1 LSNYAPRVLKS
12 ALGSSSFN
20 LSFMEEKGDLILIQA
35 VLGNEQGAWDR
46 FVQRFSDLVYS
57 YCSSV
62 FSEPELDAE
71 YLTVFRYLQSDDHAL
86 LRAYNGRAEFSTYLN
101 LKLRELLAG
110 RILALFTENP
120 GRAWEAFQLYF
131 KELLEPLK
139 RRSEDLYQD
148 VCVQLIDNNYR
159 RIVGFDGRGSFAGYI
174 RRVID
179 NLCLDLRR
187 QSEGRRRLPEAV
199 QRLPA
204 LDQEIYRQLYWNG
217 SRKKDLPD
225 ILRDERGNPYG
236 PERIE
241 QALAKLQDTPLRQID
256 SPVRELSLVS
266 VASDGEEERDLPDA
280 TYAPETLLLN
290 AEEGRSDERHYS
302 ALKEAL
308 NGLPTELYLYVRLR
322 FYSDPSKSPKEIARV
337 MGRSEREIYR
347 IRQQAIS
354 VLKMALKER
363 GGEKNPNLSV

>member
-1 LSNYAPRVLKS
+1 
-12 ALGSSSFN
+12 
-20 LSFMEEKGDLILIQA
+20 MEETGDLILIQA
-35 VLGNEQGAWDR
+35 VLRNEQGAWDR
-46 FVQRFSDLVYS
+46 FVRRFSDLVYS

-62 FSEPELDAE
+62 FSDPELDAE
-71 YLTVFRYLQSDDHAL
+71 YLTVFSHLQSDDYAF
-86 LRAYNGRAEFSTYLN
+86 LRAYNSRAGFSTYLN

-120 GRAWEAFQLYF
+120 ARAWEAFQRYF
-131 KELLEPLK
+131 RELLEPLK

-148 VCVQLIDNNYR
+148 VCVHLIDDNYR

-187 QSEGRRRLPEAV
+187 RSEGRRRLPEAV

-241 QALAKLQDTPLRQID
+241 LALAQLRNTPLRQID
-256 SPVRELSLVS
+256 APVREISLVS
-266 VASDGEEERDLPDA
+266 VSGDGEEKERELPDS
-280 TYAPETLLLN
+280 TYAPETLLVD

-302 ALKEAL
+302 ALQEAL
-308 NGLPTELYLYVRLR
+308 NGLPAELYLYVRLR
-322 FYSDPSKSPKEIARV
+322 FYNNPTKSPKEIARL
-337 MGRSEREIYR
+337 MGRSEQEIYK

-363 GGEKNPNLSV
+363 GGEKNPDLSV